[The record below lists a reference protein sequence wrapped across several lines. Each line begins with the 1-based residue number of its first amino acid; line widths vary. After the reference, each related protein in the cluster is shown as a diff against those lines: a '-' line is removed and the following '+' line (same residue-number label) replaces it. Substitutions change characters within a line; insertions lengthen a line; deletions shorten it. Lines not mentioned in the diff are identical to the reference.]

1 MNTRE
6 EKEKLQKYTIGYL
19 IAMVVIFVVVLI
31 GVRSPGLKT
40 VALIGTVLLFAA
52 LIVLQWRKANA

>member
-1 MNTRE
+1 MNTRK

-31 GVRSPGLKT
+31 GVPSPGLKT
-40 VALIGTVLLFAA
+40 VALIATVVVFAD
-52 LIVLQWRKANA
+52 RKSVV